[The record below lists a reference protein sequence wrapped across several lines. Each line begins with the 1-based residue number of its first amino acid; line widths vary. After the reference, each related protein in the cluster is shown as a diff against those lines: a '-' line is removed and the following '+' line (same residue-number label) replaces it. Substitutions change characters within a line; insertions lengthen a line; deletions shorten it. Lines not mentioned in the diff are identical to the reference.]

1 MSLSRLASVSAYSTS
16 VSASVSTI
24 SSRPAPND
32 PSAAVGGTDEDDA
45 RISLLSSSPLP
56 EVAAVKKAKRAMAAN
71 TSSPKTATS
80 PPPNTQASWELGG
93 TLPGALRVEHA
104 YVRARRQPRRPFAW
118 RITRRRRRRRRR
130 DHRAVADGGWRWQR
144 QSAPRSRPAEA
155 AARRQ
160 PRQMPRPRPRRR
172 QRSARRPRLTTMTTM
187 TNDDDKRR
195 RR

>member
-32 PSAAVGGTDEDDA
+32 PSASVGGTDEDDA

-80 PPPNTQASWELGG
+80 PPDTSQLGSIDNAPKPASPAATRSESTAPPPRSGG
-93 TLPGALRVEHA
+93 IAQQGVTYSINGSNRTV
-104 YVRARRQPRRPFAW
+104 
-118 RITRRRRRRRRR
+118 
-130 DHRAVADGGWRWQR
+130 DGGRAGLPNHARHCVGSRRSQR
-144 QSAPRSRPAEA
+144 SK
-155 AARRQ
+155 
-160 PRQMPRPRPRRR
+160 RPRPCFRLK
-172 QRSARRPRLTTMTTM
+172 SCAR
-187 TNDDDKRR
+187 DC
-195 RR
+195 